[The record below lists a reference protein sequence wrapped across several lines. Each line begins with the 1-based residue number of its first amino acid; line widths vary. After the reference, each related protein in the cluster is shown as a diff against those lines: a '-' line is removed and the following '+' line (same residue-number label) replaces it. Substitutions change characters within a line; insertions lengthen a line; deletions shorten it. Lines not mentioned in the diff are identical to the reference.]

1 MLTLGPPFPKTLFW
15 HSMLEIHGDAFVF
28 GGRADWVL
36 NQNEGDQLSEIYK
49 ISCSSG
55 ICSLS
60 IINQTL
66 KVPRETHVA
75 IHVPDSFCTQ

>member
-1 MLTLGPPFPKTLFW
+1 
-15 HSMLEIHGDAFVF
+15 MLEIHGDAFVF
-28 GGRADWVL
+28 GGRADYVL
-36 NQNEGDQLSEIYK
+36 NQYEGDQQSEIYK

-66 KVPRETHVA
+66 KVARERLVA